1 MNSNWSEQQKAKEE
15 VRRENREKEKVS
27 RDTLGKY
34 FYDLSKL
41 TFTALCLGGGV
52 SFVSDFPNSNYWVL
66 AAFGA
71 FASFIF
77 AYIGYIILKR

>member
-1 MNSNWSEQQKAKEE
+1 MSSNWSELQKINEENRKEH
-15 VRRENREKEKVS
+15 REKEKTS

-52 SFVSDFPNSNYWVL
+52 SLMSDTSNGNYLTL
-66 AAFGA
+66 ASFGA

-77 AYIGYIILKR
+77 AYIGYKILKM

>member
-1 MNSNWSEQQKAKEE
+1 MSSNWSEQQRAKAEIRK
-15 VRRENREKEKVS
+15 ENRERERVG

-34 FYDLSKL
+34 YYDLSKL

-52 SFVSDFPNSNYWVL
+52 SLMSDFSNSNYWLL
-66 AAFGA
+66 AVFGT

-77 AYIGYIILKR
+77 AYIGYKILKL

>member
-1 MNSNWSEQQKAKEE
+1 MSSNWSEQQRAKAEIRK
-15 VRRENREKEKVS
+15 ENRERERVG

-52 SFVSDFPNSNYWVL
+52 SLIMDFSNTSYWL
-66 AAFGA
+66 LISFGA
-71 FASFIF
+71 FVSFGF
-77 AYIGYIILKR
+77 AYIGYKILKK

>member
-1 MNSNWSEQQKAKEE
+1 MNSNWSEQQKIKEE
-15 VRRENREKEKVS
+15 TRKEYREKEKTS

-41 TFTALCLGGGV
+41 TFTALCLGSGV
-52 SFVSDFPNSNYWVL
+52 SLMADFSNSNYMMF
-66 AAFGA
+66 ASFGA

-77 AYIGYIILKR
+77 AYIGYKILKL